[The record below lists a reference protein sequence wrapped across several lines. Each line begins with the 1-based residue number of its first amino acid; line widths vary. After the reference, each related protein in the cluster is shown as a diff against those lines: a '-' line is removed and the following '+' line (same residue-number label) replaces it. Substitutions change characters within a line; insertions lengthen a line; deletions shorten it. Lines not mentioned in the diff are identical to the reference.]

1 MEIRPAEV
9 EDAAAITECVAAAY
23 RHYIARIGK
32 PPGPMLDDYTAV
44 IQQHRVFI
52 LVDGMRVVGAL
63 VTIKQGESLLLDN
76 VAVHPEYQ
84 GRGLGRELVA
94 LAEEEA
100 RRLGYTA
107 VTLYTNERM
116 TENIELY
123 KKLGFTE
130 TERKTERGYQRVYMR
145 KSVPDK
151 PG

>member
-1 MEIRPAEV
+1 MEIRPAQV
-9 EDAAAITECVAAAY
+9 ENAAAITECVVAAY

-44 IQQHRVFI
+44 IEQHRVFI
-52 LVDGMRVVGAL
+52 LADGMRIIGVL
-63 VTIKQGESLLLDN
+63 VLIQQDRSLLLDN

-100 RRLGYTA
+100 LRLGYTA

-116 TENIELY
+116 TENIGLY
-123 KKLGFTE
+123 KKLGYME
-130 TERKTERGYQRVYMR
+130 TERKTEQGYQRVYMR
-145 KSVPDK
+145 KSLPNS
-151 PG
+151 PC

>member
-44 IQQHRVFI
+44 VQQHRVFI

-116 TENIELY
+116 TENIEFY
-123 KKLGFTE
+123 KKLGYTE

-145 KSVPDK
+145 KSVPAK

>member
-1 MEIRPAEV
+1 MEIRPAQV
-9 EDAAAITECVAAAY
+9 EDAAAITECVAVAY

-32 PPGPMLDDYTAV
+32 PPGPMLDDYAAV

-52 LVDGMRVVGAL
+52 LVDGTRIIGVL
-63 VTIKQGESLLLDN
+63 VLVEQDKSLLLDN

-100 RRLGYTA
+100 LRLGYTA

-116 TENIELY
+116 TENLGLY
-123 KKLGFTE
+123 KKLGYME
-130 TERKTERGYQRVYMR
+130 TERKTEQGYQRVYMR
-145 KSVPDK
+145 KSLPNS
-151 PG
+151 PC